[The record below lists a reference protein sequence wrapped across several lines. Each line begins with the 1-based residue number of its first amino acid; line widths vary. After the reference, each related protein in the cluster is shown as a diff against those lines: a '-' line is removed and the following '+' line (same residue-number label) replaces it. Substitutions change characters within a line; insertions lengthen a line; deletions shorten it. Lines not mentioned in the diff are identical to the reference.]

1 MIPAICTGA
10 RVFQNRPAS
19 FYSLSPGVSS
29 WRWRMPEPAAAWEAV
44 LILRT
49 MTCPLKILEKKLQSL
64 ENSGAEILVTGCMG
78 CMLQFMDGVYQKEKN
93 TRVMHLVEML
103 DQYLP

>member
-1 MIPAICTGA
+1 MENAGTCCGMGG
-10 RVFQNRPAS
+10 S
-19 FYSLSPGVSS
+19 FNIAHYDLS
-29 WRWRMPEPAAAWEAV
+29 
-44 LILRT
+44 
-49 MTCPLKILEKKLQSL
+49 LKILEKKLQSL
-64 ENSGAEILVTGCMG
+64 ENSGAETLVTGCMG